1 MTKRLI
7 LALFAL
13 CAGFQVMTAVPAR
26 PGKFTYTQP
35 DGTKIVLQRFGD
47 EWNHWTTDA
56 SGHLV
61 VKGADGFY
69 RTATFTES
77 SLSARRRSVARI
89 RRSLASRARLR
100 ARAEGLSLTKGV
112 RHIPVILAAF
122 SDAAFTVESPAEKFD
137 NLLNQEGYSYDGATG
152 SVRDFYV
159 DNSHG
164 AFTPVFDVYGP
175 VTLDKSMATYGKNDE
190 DGNDVAPELALF
202 HACKKLDGEIDFS
215 KYDYNGDHMVDMVLF
230 YYAGENEAEYGPED
244 SIWPHS
250 WNMTYSENTE
260 IIAGNSFDGLL
271 IDNYFCTSELS
282 LDDYEEETTKL
293 CGIGTTCHEFGHSL
307 GLPDFYDTD
316 YGDSGTTFGANHG
329 CGADLYSYS
338 TMCSGPYNNAGRTPP
353 YFNLEERLMLGWV
366 DESAFKEFTAS
377 GSVTIPPV
385 SDEEVAYRVPTSTE
399 GEYFL
404 LEARSGEG
412 WDAYLEGG
420 PGLLVYHIDKSQT
433 KVKVYDGYGDET
445 EISAH
450 DLWADWEATNQINEN
465 AKHPCGY
472 LVPAM
477 DPTRIAQECYTKK
490 DYGYDTDF
498 FQAKPY
504 DETKIPFPG
513 RSGITS
519 YAPVDW
525 NGVVSD
531 ISFSGISYDASSGAV
546 TLTATVPS
554 EELDFNTIADP
565 GNYVSGAQ
573 FVLELVEAE
582 GRHPESVE
590 WYYDDEP
597 VSGTSVTLTSGEH
610 RIDAFLTYPTGRKER
625 LTLEISVR

>member
-1 MTKRLI
+1 MEKRMM
-7 LALFAL
+7 LALLAL
-13 CAGFQVMTAVPAR
+13 LAGFQVMTAVPAR
-26 PGKFTYTQP
+26 PGPFTYTQP

-61 VKGADGFY
+61 VKDADGFY
-69 RTATFTES
+69 RMATFTETAS
-77 SLSARRRSVARI
+77 VRMRRASAQVRRTQAG
-89 RRSLASRARLR
+89 RARVR
-100 ARAEGLSLTKGV
+100 ARAQGQSLTKGE

-122 SDAAFTVESPAEKFD
+122 SDVAFTVQSPAEKFD

-159 DNSHG
+159 DNSRG

-175 VTLDKSMATYGKNDE
+175 VTLDKPMATYGENDE
-190 DGNDVAPELALF
+190 AGNDKAPELALF
-202 HACKKLDGEIDFS
+202 HACKKLDGSVDFS
-215 KYDYNGDHMVDMVLF
+215 KYDYNGDGKVDMVLF
-230 YYAGENEAEYGPED
+230 YYAGENEAEYGPEN

-260 IIAGNSFDGLL
+260 ISSGNSFDGLV

-282 LDDYEEETTKL
+282 LDDYEAETTKL

-316 YGDSGTTFGANHG
+316 YGDSGTTFGVNHG

-338 TMCSGPYNNAGRTPP
+338 TMCSGPYNNEGRTPP

-385 SDEEVAYRVPTSTE
+385 SEEDIAYRVPTTVE

-404 LEARSGEG
+404 LEARSSTG

-433 KVKVYDGYGDET
+433 RVKVYDGYGEEA

-450 DLWADWEATNQINEN
+450 DLWADWETTNQINEN

-472 LVPAM
+472 LIPAM
-477 DPTRIAQECYTKK
+477 EQARIAQECYTKS
-490 DYGYDTDF
+490 DYGYDPGYY
-498 FQAKPY
+498 QAKPY
-504 DETKIPFPG
+504 DQTKIPFPG
-513 RSGITS
+513 RGGVTS

-525 NGVVSD
+525 SGSVSE
-531 ISFSGISYDASSGAV
+531 ISFSSIMYDTATGSV
-546 TLTATVPS
+546 TLTAAVPS
-554 EELDFNTIADP
+554 EELDFNTIANP
-565 GNYVSGAQ
+565 GNYVSGSRFA
-573 FVLELVEAE
+573 FELVEAE
-582 GRHPESVE
+582 GRHPESTV

-597 VSGTSVTLTSGEH
+597 VSADAVTLTSGTH
-610 RIDAFLTYPTGRKER
+610 RIEAVLTYSGGKTER
-625 LTLEISVR
+625 LTLEILVR